1 MSFILCYLS
10 FISASFG
17 LSPVE
22 GEQWVRS
29 KAKQRHSQPF
39 HEYGS
44 LSEEFHTQ
52 VATWVTKQLTRSVRS
67 TLTLHQQAQC
77 IEGAFFKSMEPQK
90 IIANVNG
97 IEKQFLESL
106 FLIESSYCLPNVELQ
121 KAYDVFMSEGFRT
134 DIMPQVEAFSL
145 SNTYHCVTSSGIT
158 GILLPSYYCS
168 SHYTKT
174 SGNHII
180 IYSSLKTATNDAE
193 HQPLYFRDEVIILS
207 QIGTDIAFYR
217 ATFSRSQDLGMTTKY
232 LLKNTVSSSQS
243 NIRDGYYEWLQQ

>member
-1 MSFILCYLS
+1 M
-10 FISASFG
+10 
-17 LSPVE
+17 
-22 GEQWVRS
+22 
-29 KAKQRHSQPF
+29 
-39 HEYGS
+39 
-44 LSEEFHTQ
+44 
-52 VATWVTKQLTRSVRS
+52 ATWVTKQLTRSVRS
-67 TLTLHQQAQC
+67 ALTLHQQAQC

-90 IIANVNG
+90 ITNVTC
-97 IEKQFLESL
+97 IEKHQNHFSHRIFLLFTQCGTTKKKKSL
-106 FLIESSYCLPNVELQ
+106 CPKDLNRYNATSRSIL
-121 KAYDVFMSEGFRT
+121 T
-134 DIMPQVEAFSL
+134 I
-145 SNTYHCVTSSGIT
+145 NTYHCVTSSGVT